1 MTATGTMIAWKCIIA
16 KQKSREEDVD
26 EEEEALSILKTSAGQ
41 DELTRRRLKQEKERT
56 DRQVR
61 RTRSL
66 SSLKAAEEED

>member
-1 MTATGTMIAWKCIIA
+1 MIAWKCIIA
-16 KQKSREEDVD
+16 KQKSREVDVD

>member
-41 DELTRRRLKQEKERT
+41 DELTLTMKK
-56 DRQVR
+56 
-61 RTRSL
+61 
-66 SSLKAAEEED
+66 KAQTGEGED